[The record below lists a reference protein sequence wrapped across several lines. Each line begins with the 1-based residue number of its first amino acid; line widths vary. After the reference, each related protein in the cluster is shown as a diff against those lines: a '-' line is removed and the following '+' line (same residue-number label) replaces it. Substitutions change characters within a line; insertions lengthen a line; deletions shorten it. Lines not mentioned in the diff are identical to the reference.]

1 MCFFIRKRM
10 CGFIFAYRRLKQCSP
25 TLISF
30 AFTLNVFFSPN
41 KDEKECFA

>member
-1 MCFFIRKRM
+1 MCFFIKKRIR
-10 CGFIFAYRRLKQCSP
+10 GFIFAYKRLKQRNP

-41 KDEKECFA
+41 KEEKECFA